1 MKLSMSLVEKGLV
14 PDAVIR
20 HGIRRL
26 LAQRLIEED
35 KGDPELQQAHLM
47 QLVEQL
53 RQSPVA
59 IETSAAN
66 EQHYEVPA
74 AFYQQV
80 LGKHLKYS
88 SCYYQPG
95 VTSLDEAEAEML
107 RITVE
112 RAQLKNGE
120 RILELGCGWGS
131 LSLYMADK
139 YPHSRITGVSNS
151 RSQREFIMAQAKARG
166 LSNLEI
172 ITCDVNVL
180 EFARDRQ
187 FDRVVSVEMFEHMR
201 NYQTLLRR
209 ISTWL
214 KPGGTLF
221 VHIFTHR
228 EYAYPFEVRDESDWM
243 AKYFFTG
250 GIMPSDDLLLYFQDD
265 FKLRNHW
272 QVNGQHYQKTAEAW
286 LVNMDVHRE
295 QIMPV
300 FIHAYGA
307 AQSLKWWNY
316 WRVFFMSCA
325 ELWGYNQGREWL
337 VSHYLFEKPEIA

>member
-1 MKLSMSLVEKGLV
+1 MKLSMSLVEKGLL

-26 LAQRLIEED
+26 LARRLVEED
-35 KGDPELQQAHLM
+35 KGGPEAQQAHFM
-47 QLVEQL
+47 KLVEQL

-59 IETSAAN
+59 IETAAAN

-107 RITVE
+107 RITTE
-112 RAQLKNGE
+112 RAQLQDGE

-131 LSLYMADK
+131 LSLYMAAK
-139 YPHSRITGVSNS
+139 YRHAHITGVSNS
-151 RSQREFIMAQAKARG
+151 NSQREFIMTQAKARG
-166 LSNLEI
+166 LSNLNI
-172 ITCDVNVL
+172 ITCDANVL
-180 EFARDRQ
+180 SFPDGTQ
-187 FDRVVSVEMFEHMR
+187 FDRVLSVEMFEHMR
-201 NYQTLLRR
+201 NYQTLLHR

-214 KPGGTLF
+214 KPAGTLF
-221 VHIFTHR
+221 VHIFTHK
-228 EYAYPFEVRDESDWM
+228 EYAYPFEVHDDSDWM

-265 FKLRNHW
+265 LRLRNHW
-272 QVNGQHYQKTAEAW
+272 QVNGQHYQKTAEGW
-286 LVNMDVHRE
+286 LSNMDAHRE

-300 FIHAYGA
+300 FVQTYGA
-307 AQSLKWWNY
+307 SQALKWWNY

-337 VSHYLFEKPEIA
+337 VSHYLFEKR

>member
-131 LSLYMADK
+131 LSLYMAAK
-139 YPHSRITGVSNS
+139 YPESQITGVSNS
-151 RSQREFIMAQAKARG
+151 HSQREFIMAQAKARG

-172 ITCDVNVL
+172 ITCDANVL

-286 LVNMDVHRE
+286 LANMDVHRE

>member
-1 MKLSMSLVEKGLV
+1 MKLSMSLVEKGLL

-26 LAQRLIEED
+26 LMQRLEQED
-35 KGDPELQQAHLM
+35 QGDPEAQQAHLM

-59 IETSAAN
+59 IETAAAN

-80 LGKHLKYS
+80 LGSHLKYS
-88 SCYYQPG
+88 SCYFKSG
-95 VTSLDEAEAEML
+95 VTRLDEAEAEML
-107 RITVE
+107 RITTE
-112 RAQLKNGE
+112 RAQLRNGE

-131 LSLYMADK
+131 LSLYMAAQ
-139 YPHSRITGVSNS
+139 YPDSQITGVSNS
-151 RSQREFIMAQAKARG
+151 SSQREFITAQARARG
-166 LSNLEI
+166 LDNLQI
-172 ITCDVNVL
+172 VTCDANVL
-180 EFARDRQ
+180 EFPAGTQ

-201 NYQTLLRR
+201 NYQTLLER
-209 ISTWL
+209 IAAWL

-228 EYAYPFEVRDESDWM
+228 EYAYPFEVRDDSDWM

-265 FKLRNHW
+265 LTAAASLAGERPALSEDGRMLA
-272 QVNGQHYQKTAEAW
+272 GQHGRPSRTDHAGVHCNLRCITGAEVVELLA
-286 LVNMDVHRE
+286 
-295 QIMPV
+295 
-300 FIHAYGA
+300 
-307 AQSLKWWNY
+307 
-316 WRVFFMSCA
+316 RV
-325 ELWGYNQGREWL
+325 LHVLRRIVGL
-337 VSHYLFEKPEIA
+337 

>member
-1 MKLSMSLVEKGLV
+1 MKLSMSLVEKGLL

-26 LAQRLIEED
+26 LAQRLEEQD
-35 KGDPELQQAHLM
+35 KGDPEAQQAHLM

-53 RQSPVA
+53 RRSPVA
-59 IETSAAN
+59 IETRAAN

-74 AFYQQV
+74 AFYQCV

-88 SCYYQPG
+88 SCYFQPG
-95 VTSLDEAEAEML
+95 VASLDEAEAEML
-107 RITVE
+107 RITTE
-112 RAQLKNGE
+112 RAQLRNGE

-131 LSLYMADK
+131 LSLYMAAK
-139 YPHSRITGVSNS
+139 YPDSQITGVSNS
-151 RSQREFIMAQAKARG
+151 NSQREFILAQAQARD
-166 LSNLEI
+166 LRNLQI
-172 ITCDVNVL
+172 ITCDANVL
-180 EFARDRQ
+180 SFPDDTQ

-201 NYQTLLRR
+201 NYQILLRR
-209 ISTWL
+209 ISNWL

-228 EYAYPFEVRDESDWM
+228 EYAYPFEVRDDSDWM

-265 FKLRNHW
+265 LKLRNHW
-272 QVNGQHYQKTAEAW
+272 QVNGRHYQKTAECW
-286 LVNMDVHRE
+286 LANMDAHHD

-300 FIHAYGA
+300 FIQAYGA
-307 AQSLKWWNY
+307 SQASKWWNY

-325 ELWGYNQGREWL
+325 ELWGYDQGREWF
-337 VSHYLFEKPEIA
+337 VSHYLFERP

>member
-1 MKLSMSLVEKGLV
+1 MKLSMSLVEKGLL

-26 LAQRLIEED
+26 LAQRLEEED
-35 KGDPELQQAHLM
+35 RGDPEAQQAHLM

-53 RQSPVA
+53 RLSPVA
-59 IETSAAN
+59 IETAAAN

-74 AFYQQV
+74 AFYQHV

-95 VTSLDEAEAEML
+95 VTQLDDAEAEML
-107 RITVE
+107 RITTE
-112 RAQLKNGE
+112 RAQLKDGE

-131 LSLYMADK
+131 LSLFMAAK
-139 YPHSRITGVSNS
+139 FPNSRITGVSNS
-151 RSQREFIMAQAKARG
+151 NSQREFIMGQARARG
-166 LSNLEI
+166 LNNLEI
-172 ITCDVNVL
+172 ITCDANVL
-180 EFARDRQ
+180 QFPADEQ
-187 FDRVVSVEMFEHMR
+187 FDRVVSVEMLEHMR
-201 NYQTLLRR
+201 NYQTLLKR

-228 EYAYPFEVRDESDWM
+228 EYAYPFEVRDDTDWM

-265 FKLRNHW
+265 VKLRQHW
-272 QVNGQHYQKTAEAW
+272 QVNGRHYQKTAEGW
-286 LVNMDVHRE
+286 LTNMDAHRE

-300 FIHAYGA
+300 FAQTYGA
-307 AQSLKWWNY
+307 ANATKWWNC

-337 VSHYLFEKPEIA
+337 VSHYLFERP